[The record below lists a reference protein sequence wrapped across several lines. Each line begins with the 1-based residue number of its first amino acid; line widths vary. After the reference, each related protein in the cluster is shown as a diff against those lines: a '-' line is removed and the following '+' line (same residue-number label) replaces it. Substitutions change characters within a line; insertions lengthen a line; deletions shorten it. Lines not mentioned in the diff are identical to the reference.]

1 MEMPEVLR
9 QRRTELGLSQADLAA
24 AVGIDMR
31 QIRRYE
37 AGQQQPALSVAV
49 RIADAL
55 DISIADLV
63 GKPIGRV
70 DLTGNW
76 WTAWQNVTD
85 DSTTTVSIQQV
96 RFRQAGRHIDV
107 ATNTPEEQDN
117 GVHWRGE
124 LRLWD
129 YEFLTGWYAG
139 DDGAAWSRGTIY
151 LVLRA
156 QATHLDGRWVS
167 INIFGD
173 IITGW
178 IAAARTENDAATLVQ
193 KLVGGSTH

>member
-63 GKPIGRV
+63 GKPTGRV

-85 DSTTTVSIQQV
+85 DPTTVSTQPV
-96 RFRQAGRHIDV
+96 RFRQAGRHIDA
-107 ATNTPEEQDN
+107 ATTTPQEDDK

-156 QATHLDGRWVS
+156 QATHMDGRWVS

-178 IAAARTENDAATLVQ
+178 ITAARTEDDAAALVR
-193 KLVGGSTH
+193 KLIAGSAH

>member
-1 MEMPEVLR
+1 MPEVLR

-49 RIADAL
+49 RIAGAL

-63 GKPIGRV
+63 GQPTGRV
-70 DLTGNW
+70 ELTGNW
-76 WTAWQNVTD
+76 WTAWQNVND
-85 DSTTTVSIQQV
+85 DPTTVTTQQV

-107 ATNTPEEQDN
+107 ATNTPEQEASD
-117 GVHWRGE
+117 VHWRGE

-139 DDGAAWSRGTIY
+139 DDGSALSRGTIY

-156 QATHLDGRWVS
+156 QATHMDGRWVS
-167 INIFGD
+167 LNSVGD

-178 IAAARTENDAATLVQ
+178 MAAARTEDDAAALVQ
-193 KLVGGSTH
+193 KLIDRSTH